1 MKRAVAWIDGV
12 RFGKHDLPPSRATYG
27 MFSNLPEGEGRWET
41 EADRAMAEALAEAGD
56 AARCR
61 LRVHVDG
68 FDAEFSRWAHFK
80 YLLWVFGQ
88 LNMPRG
94 YRLTGREEPGTAD
107 NRHWLSRLPAEMK
120 SWSFRRQV
128 MGFLTGPDAIVQ
140 RYIAWHLS
148 RGATPPPQPA

>member
-1 MKRAVAWIDGV
+1 
-12 RFGKHDLPPSRATYG
+12 

-88 LNMPRG
+88 PNMPRG

-120 SWSFRRQV
+120 SWAFRRQV
-128 MGFLTGPDAIVQ
+128 VGFLTSPDAVVR

-148 RGATPPPQPA
+148 RGATPPPQPD